1 MIRVGVVGA
10 GIMGSNHIRVLANAD
25 WVDEVLVFDDFQA
38 IKPESQ
44 KVRQLD
50 SLTSLLE
57 TKPSYVVVATPTST
71 HLDVASLCAQHG
83 VPTLIEKP
91 VASTLEDAKKIQ
103 AMFVEANLPGWI
115 GFVERFNPA
124 AAALRSK
131 LQEGVIGQLLQVTT
145 KRVGPNPVRIGDV
158 GAVLDLASHD
168 IDLVHWLTGD
178 NYLEQSSQLLKVFGS
193 QHEFSFLG
201 IAKLDSGVTVSHEV
215 NWISPRKIR
224 QVTLIGDEG
233 TLVADLL
240 NAELRLYKNGVA
252 SSEWEMYKQ
261 LRGISEGEMVQFVVS
276 VREPLTLE
284 HEAIVNDLN
293 GPQNFELCSI
303 AEGVRN
309 LLVVERFIHD

>member
-1 MIRVGVVGA
+1 VIRVGVVGA
-10 GIMGSNHIRVLANAD
+10 GVMGSNHIRVLAKAD
-25 WVDEVLVFDDFQA
+25 WVDEVLVFDDFQLV
-38 IKPESQ
+38 KPESQ

-57 TKPSYVVVATPTST
+57 IKPSYVVVSTPTST
-71 HLDVASLCAQHG
+71 HLDVASLCAQYG

-91 VASTLEDAKKIQ
+91 VATTLEDAKKIED
-103 AMFVEANLPGWI
+103 AFSRANLSGWI

-124 AAALRSK
+124 AVALRSK
-131 LQEGVIGQLLQVTT
+131 LQEGAIGQLLQITT

-158 GAVLDLASHD
+158 GVVLDLASHD
-168 IDLVHWLTGD
+168 IDLVHWLTGE

-193 QHEFSFLG
+193 KHEFSFLG
-201 IAKLDSGVTVSHEV
+201 IAKLNSGVTVSHEV
-215 NWISPRKIR
+215 NWISPRKTR
-224 QVTLIGDEG
+224 QVTLIGDKG

-261 LRGISEGEMVQFVVS
+261 LRGISEGEMVQFVVP
-276 VREPLTLE
+276 VREPLGLE
-284 HEAIVNDLN
+284 HEAIFNDLKN
-293 GPQNFELCSI
+293 NQNSELCSI

-309 LLVVERFIHD
+309 LEVVERFVHD